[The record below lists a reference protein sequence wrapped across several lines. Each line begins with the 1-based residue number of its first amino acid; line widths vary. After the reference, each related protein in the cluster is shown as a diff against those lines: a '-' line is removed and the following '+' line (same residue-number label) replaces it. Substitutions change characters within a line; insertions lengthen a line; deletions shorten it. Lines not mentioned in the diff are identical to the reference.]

1 MSFTGK
7 KHTEETKRKI
17 AQSRKNYKG
26 KNHPRYNAV
35 WDDDQRAKYILT
47 MHHRRQEEEK
57 IKMFLIKYDSL
68 YRKFNSVKQ

>member
-1 MSFTGK
+1 MSFKNKKHTPETKKKISDSRKAFSGK
-7 KHTEETKRKI
+7 KH
-17 AQSRKNYKG
+17 
-26 KNHPRYNAV
+26 PRYGAV